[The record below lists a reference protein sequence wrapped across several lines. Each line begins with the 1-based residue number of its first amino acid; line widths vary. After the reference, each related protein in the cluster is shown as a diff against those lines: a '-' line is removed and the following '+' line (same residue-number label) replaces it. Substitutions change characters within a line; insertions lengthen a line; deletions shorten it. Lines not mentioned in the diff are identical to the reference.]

1 MSAERDHA
9 PGLERLFEL
18 ERVEGEGAAAVV
30 EGALPGGL
38 RGVAYWNGPG
48 AAGRGELRYRHW
60 LDGDGLIA
68 ALRFGEASTF
78 ASRFVQSTKRTE
90 EEAAGRALYRTFGTR
105 FAGDRLQMGLG
116 LASPVNVSTYPFAGH
131 LLAFGEQGLPWALD
145 PDTLATRGEHT
156 FGGALNA
163 VSPFSAHPAYDRAS
177 GEMFAFGVSFAAAAP
192 LVHLYRFGAAGDL
205 LLRARL
211 PLPFP
216 CSIHDFG
223 LSAHYAL
230 LYASPYL
237 LDAAALLRAGSTVQE
252 ALAWRPELGS
262 RLIVARR
269 DDFSLVGEVALGE
282 RYCLHWINAFE
293 EGGTLVAD
301 VIELD
306 RPVYDQYEVLPD
318 LFRAVAPGRPARLR
332 IDLAT
337 LTLLDRTELDYDRA
351 PDFPVVAA
359 ADAGHAYR
367 RCWMLGISATGT
379 PGRKFFDEL
388 AAVDWDAG
396 SVATWRAPR
405 GSYFASE
412 PVHVPGA
419 GGQDADGHLV
429 CLAFDALAATSF
441 AWVFAAADVAR
452 GPLARLALPH
462 TVPALF
468 HGVWN
473 PASR

>member
-1 MSAERDHA
+1 MTAERDHA
-9 PGLERLFEL
+9 AGLERLFEL
-18 ERVEGEGAAAVV
+18 ERVEGDGDAVVV
-30 EGALPGGL
+30 EGALPAGL

-48 AAGRGELRYRHW
+48 AAGRGDLRYRHW
-60 LDGDGLIA
+60 LDGDGLVA
-68 ALRFGEASTF
+68 ALRFGEQRTRF
-78 ASRFVQSTKRTE
+78 ASRFVQSTKRVE

-116 LASPVNVSTYPFAGH
+116 LASPVNVSVYPFAGH

-145 PDTLATRGEHT
+145 LETLETRGEHT
-156 FGGALNA
+156 FLGALNA

-192 LVHLYRFGAAGDL
+192 LVHLYRFDAAGGL
-205 LLRARL
+205 ARRARV
-211 PLPFP
+211 PLPFA

-223 LSAHYAL
+223 LSARHAL

-237 LDAAALLRAGSTVQE
+237 LDAAALLRDGRTVQE
-252 ALAWRPELGS
+252 SLAWRPELGS
-262 RLIVARR
+262 RLIVVRR
-269 DDFSLVGEVALGE
+269 DDFTPVGEVALGQ

-293 EGGTLVAD
+293 DGDTLVAD
-301 VIELD
+301 VVELD

-337 LTLLDRTELDYDRA
+337 LTLIDRVELDYDRA

-359 ADAGHAYR
+359 ADAGRAYS
-367 RCWMLGISATGT
+367 RCTMLGISATGS

-388 AAVDWDAG
+388 AAVDWSAG
-396 SVATWRAPR
+396 AVETWRAPP
-405 GSYFASE
+405 GAYFASE
-412 PVHVPGA
+412 PVHVPSASGA
-419 GGQDADGHLV
+419 GHLV
-429 CLAFDALAATSF
+429 CLSFDTRSATTSGWIFDAGR
-441 AWVFAAADVAR
+441 VGD

-462 TVPALF
+462 AVPALF
-468 HGVWN
+468 HGVWE